1 MRWSLFGNPKIVVS
15 GVSSLSFV
23 ETLVWLDGQLP
34 WWVADAP
41 GKTELFSISRYVLQ
55 KKFADVLASLDLD
68 DCGYTLG
75 SLRAGE
81 ATDFF
86 QHTRNLGE
94 LQYRGR
100 WTAASTL
107 QYYLMEA
114 FSALVLLEKRVRN

>member
-1 MRWSLFGNPKIVVS
+1 MPQARPCSLEYP
-15 GVSSLSFV
+15 
-23 ETLVWLDGQLP
+23 DM
-34 WWVADAP
+34 
-41 GKTELFSISRYVLQ
+41 
-55 KKFADVLASLDLD
+55 FAEEVCRCLASLDLD
-68 DCGYTLG
+68 DCSYTLG

-94 LQYRGR
+94 LQYQGR